1 MRDLRVPPPPLLG
14 AVRGS
19 LRPVRPYLPPSLRAL
34 ALLPV
39 GVVLLVGM
47 PMLGGAR
54 PNLVL
59 LGGVASWGLS
69 ALQMLVGL
77 IVVGLALREAVP
89 GRELSRRELFALVV
103 GGALVFLALT
113 LTSEWLAPVAL
124 RRRVWMLEAVG
135 CFRMAASWGVAAL
148 AIAAWEKGG
157 LRRRAAEPA
166 RWPFVARRNLSGTW
180 TMMAARREPSWPA
193 ASAAE
198 PSPCLSLDGS
208 WPLSVWVSCPR
219 GFRRKRH
226 RPRPHRLPLRRTRSS
241 SAPRS
246 ARVWISS
253 RARTT
258 PT

>member
-1 MRDLRVPPPPLLG
+1 M
-14 AVRGS
+14 RGS

-148 AIAAWEKGG
+148 AIAAW
-157 LRRRAAEPA
+157 LVVRASPT
-166 RWPFVARRNLSGTW
+166 RPWV
-180 TMMAARREPSWPA
+180 
-193 ASAAE
+193 ASAACGLGTGLMTDAGMRLWCGISTVSHVLLGHGLAILLLVVLGALAGLAVDRLRA
-198 PSPCLSLDGS
+198 SPG
-208 WPLSVWVSCPR
+208 P
-219 GFRRKRH
+219 
-226 RPRPHRLPLRRTRSS
+226 
-241 SAPRS
+241 A
-246 ARVWISS
+246 
-253 RARTT
+253 
-258 PT
+258 